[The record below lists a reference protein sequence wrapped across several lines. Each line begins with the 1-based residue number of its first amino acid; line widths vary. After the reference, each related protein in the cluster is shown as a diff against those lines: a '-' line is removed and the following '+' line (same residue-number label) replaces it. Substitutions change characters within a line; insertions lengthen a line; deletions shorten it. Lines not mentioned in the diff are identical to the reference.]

1 MQLPLEGGGEPLPKT
16 AVPTNTLLL
25 GSCVSHA
32 KCARSAASALNAVLA
47 WLGGAGA
54 GAWCWCWCRLHAC
67 LGAAQPR
74 GRSLLATQGLDAELP
89 HRAHGALPLP
99 RHAAHYIS
107 LPGSCKSKPIWSGL
121 PLQTL
126 YETAQQHKMWRL
138 TQCHKHPSN
147 ILSKSVTTHVKCRAL
162 GDSRAPASTQ
172 NRCTCGAPSATRH
185 RCIRTCR
192 RPRQHS
198 RAS

>member
-1 MQLPLEGGGEPLPKT
+1 MLTGEARGCAGRQVEVAHLASAIRCRLRSLLHRAGDGCQWIQVQLPLEGGGEPLPKT

-89 HRAHGALPLP
+89 HRAHGALPLRGTLHMKFCCQFHARVNRFGP
-99 RHAAHYIS
+99 GFHCKPCTKRHNN
-107 LPGSCKSKPIWSGL
+107 
-121 PLQTL
+121 T
-126 YETAQQHKMWRL
+126 
-138 TQCHKHPSN
+138 
-147 ILSKSVTTHVKCRAL
+147 KC
-162 GDSRAPASTQ
+162 GV
-172 NRCTCGAPSATRH
+172 
-185 RCIRTCR
+185 
-192 RPRQHS
+192 
-198 RAS
+198 